1 MPPKPRPSRSR
12 KAAPSVDEN
21 ADAPPVAPP
30 ATAAVPAANDVAAAN
45 DEDTASE
52 EHEQVILQMPLNVE
66 RIHDL
71 LHQDDIQT
79 LLEYNPTITV
89 PAPYEPRNTF
99 ASDPYLMNDTADVL
113 PSVLL
118 RTTPTA
124 TPAPAPPTA
133 QDPKT
138 ATPKKPRICFHCCHD
153 IGHMCFGMPTRYDG
167 HTETFTT
174 YGNFCSLECAA
185 AFNFGTH
192 MGSDR
197 AWEIH
202 SWIQILGRRY
212 GFTEPIR
219 PAPSRYLLQM
229 FEGPLTIE
237 QFRKAHTS
245 QSRTLVLNIP
255 PMISMPSQLECIN
268 TSYWN
273 EAANPPTAPSTAT
286 GATGT
291 TGATGAAPPS
301 ATTATGASTTGAAT
315 SGGGAAPPPI
325 AIAPMRR
332 PSAAAFSGNKK
343 TLDSKLNLT
352 FTVEPATAISVA

>member
-1 MPPKPRPSRSR
+1 MPPAKPRASRSR
-12 KAAPSVDEN
+12 KAAATAATA
-21 ADAPPVAPP
+21 ADATDPVP
-30 ATAAVPAANDVAAAN
+30 TAAVPESATAAAA
-45 DEDTASE
+45 DDDTTSE

-99 ASDPYLMNDTADVL
+99 ASDPYLMGETGSAADDVV

-118 RTTPTA
+118 RTTVAPSPVPVPAHVPAYAPTS
-124 TPAPAPPTA
+124 
-133 QDPKT
+133 QDPKQ
-138 ATPKKPRICFHCCHD
+138 AAPKKPRVCFHCCHD

-174 YGNFCSLECAA
+174 YGNFCSLECSA
-185 AFNFGTH
+185 AFNFSTH

-229 FEGPLTIE
+229 FDGPLTIE
-237 QFRKAHTS
+237 QFRKSHTT

-273 EAANPPTAPSTAT
+273 ETTNPPTAPSVPTGNAT
-286 GATGT
+286 GA
-291 TGATGAAPPS
+291 PN
-301 ATTATGASTTGAAT
+301 T
-315 SGGGAAPPPI
+315 SGGGAASVAPTLRRPI
-325 AIAPMRR
+325 AAGLGG
-332 PSAAAFSGNKK
+332 AKK
-343 TLDSKLNLT
+343 TLDAKLNLT
-352 FTVEPATAISVA
+352 FTVAQPVA